1 MADAVPIDIEA
12 AAAAADL
19 AVPHLPGAN
28 RAGVPPAT
36 PPGVPA
42 GAVPPDDVMAFIRRM
57 EARMIADEERA
68 VARAETLANLQ
79 RQVADQAAELAL
91 LRGPP
96 DAAVAA
102 DQMPAFAAAPG
113 AFGAAGPASS
123 ASRRSHLSV
132 HSTPPPPSSP
142 RATAVPV
149 TRRLNLDDD
158 NASVISFVSRAAP
171 TSKNYQNFLRAGE
184 KSLLF
189 SGSDQSDVNEWL
201 VSVEELADT
210 HGADY
215 EEVLRGV
222 PLTSAA

>member
-1 MADAVPIDIEA
+1 
-12 AAAAADL
+12 
-19 AVPHLPGAN
+19 
-28 RAGVPPAT
+28 
-36 PPGVPA
+36 
-42 GAVPPDDVMAFIRRM
+42 
-57 EARMIADEERA
+57 MIADEERA

-96 DAAVAA
+96 DAAVGA
-102 DQMPAFAAAPG
+102 DQMPAFVAAPD
-113 AFGAAGPASS
+113 ALGAAGPASS
-123 ASRRSHLSV
+123 AGRRSHLSV

-222 PLTSAA
+222 QSLLTKSAKRFYREHLVTVRAANESWDWDAAKSWFLRKFYPESRILLKVAVR